1 MNDETENKSVE
12 EAVDVETAETAET
25 VETVEMTEN
34 TEEAETVEEET
45 NTPALSAED
54 VQTENVTAE
63 NVPIA
68 EEHQAAQN
76 MTPGK
81 KPGKLLIGLAVAA
94 VALILVLANGAKI
107 ANAAVKLFTSPAG
120 YFQHIVKKTSDESA
134 EQFAKAYDKVIS
146 STDAGVNES
155 QSAEFSVE
163 IGKSVRNLLEDAT
176 YQDFDWL
183 EKVSFRVD
191 ADSTKEAAQTNM
203 GLALN
208 DKQLI
213 SLIVLA
219 NLKEEKGY
227 LQIPELNKSYLG
239 MEFEELFS
247 MLDIDMDDF
256 NEVNESTEKVLKA
269 LPDKSKVEK
278 IIKKYFDLAIS
289 CIDDVKQEKEKVTLE
304 EVTNTYT
311 VLEATI
317 DEETL
322 QSMLE
327 TIVKELKEDE
337 DIKKIIMDVSAT
349 IEDADAD
356 DVYDEFLDAL
366 DDMED
371 EIDDLGDEKIEIV
384 LKLYVDNKGEVYGTV
399 VEIEEADLE
408 VSNLMVR
415 KGSKFAYE
423 FEVKV
428 NGVKGS
434 LEGTGKMSGSKMS
447 GDFLLK
453 AAGMKLAELKAEDIQ
468 LKDLEDGYFNGT
480 ITVSLASSAA
490 KLIENEVD
498 DDFPFDIKKLNLK
511 ITSASSKADADCRIS
526 LNEGEKMLG
535 AVSVTYKTGKADK
548 IKFPADSEVVM
559 IENESD
565 LMDWAEDIDFDE
577 FLESL
582 EDKLDAGLMDLIED
596 AILDG
601 FSGGFG
607 KKSADDAYPVDDW
620 DDDWGDYWE

>member
-213 SLIVLA
+213 SLIILA

-311 VLEATI
+311 VLETTI

-408 VSNLMVR
+408 VFNLMVR

-453 AAGMKLAELKAEDIQ
+453 AAGMKLAELKAEDVQ

>member
-1 MNDETENKSVE
+1 
-12 EAVDVETAETAET
+12 
-25 VETVEMTEN
+25 
-34 TEEAETVEEET
+34 
-45 NTPALSAED
+45 
-54 VQTENVTAE
+54 
-63 NVPIA
+63 
-68 EEHQAAQN
+68 
-76 MTPGK
+76 
-81 KPGKLLIGLAVAA
+81 
-94 VALILVLANGAKI
+94 
-107 ANAAVKLFTSPAG
+107 SPAG

-213 SLIVLA
+213 SLIILA

-453 AAGMKLAELKAEDIQ
+453 AAGMKLAELKAEDVQ